1 MKIKEKFD
9 LLGVDSAPG
18 QEVRRR
24 DDDLPAKGDVLP
36 GIPVDF
42 SHGDVDAH
50 PPIPGALDTF
60 CAGFDE
66 GGAQAY
72 TEYRGRETIRLDI
85 AQKLSVLTGRDV
97 DAGEELILTPGTQ
110 GALFL
115 AMGACVA
122 SGDKVA
128 YVEPDY
134 FANRKM
140 IDFLEGEKMP
150 VPMRWI
156 RNDAECASATDKGNK
171 STTMSADKECA
182 ASPACYPETGS
193 GIDLDVLE
201 QAFRDGARLFLFS
214 NPNNPTGAVYSKE
227 ELAQIAELCNSYGVS
242 VIADELYSR
251 QMYDGREFTHFSS
264 LANRPENLVTIIGPS
279 KTESM
284 SGFRL
289 GVAFGNAE
297 IIRRM
302 EKLQAIVSLRC
313 SGYNQAVFA
322 NWMSEPEGWLAAR
335 VAAHQAIRNDVLE
348 VFLQAGLEATPPRGG
363 SYLFVRIPKLEIEPH
378 QFVALL
384 RIQAGVIVTPGTE
397 FGPSF
402 ADWFRIN
409 FSQDHT
415 NAVAAAER
423 IVQLIERY
431 VAS

>member
-1 MKIKEKFD
+1 
-9 LLGVDSAPG
+9 
-18 QEVRRR
+18 
-24 DDDLPAKGDVLP
+24 
-36 GIPVDF
+36 
-42 SHGDVDAH
+42 
-50 PPIPGALDTF
+50 
-60 CAGFDE
+60 
-66 GGAQAY
+66 
-72 TEYRGRETIRLDI
+72 
-85 AQKLSVLTGRDV
+85 
-97 DAGEELILTPGTQ
+97 
-110 GALFL
+110 
-115 AMGACVA
+115 MGACVA
-122 SGDKVA
+122 YGDKVA

-150 VPMRWI
+150 VPMHWI
-156 RNDAECASATDKGNK
+156 KNGAACASATDKGNK

-182 ASPACYPETGS
+182 ASPACHPETGS

-201 QAFRDGARLFLFS
+201 QAFLDGARLFLFS

-227 ELAQIAELCNSYGVS
+227 ELEQIAELCNSYGVS

-251 QMYDGREFTHFSS
+251 QMYDGREFIHFSS
-264 LANRPENLVTIIGPS
+264 LANKPEHLVTIIGPS

-409 FSQDHT
+409 FSQDHA
-415 NAVAAAER
+415 NAVDAAKR
-423 IVQLIERY
+423 IVQLVERY
-431 VAS
+431 AAS